1 MQPNVVSPR
10 ENNLC
15 SSTITKKKVQ
25 KKKKNCLSIWKA
37 KTSNPKPKPQTD
49 NKYIES
55 NETFL
60 PVATFSF
67 LVFFIL
73 QVSDTNKSVCL
84 PDSHKVSSK
93 AAHQTDTI
101 IKYVYYFVPHAYP
114 PSSTYRKPNRINTIF
129 NGFSN
134 LFHFPFPQQFLCVF
148 VDVVAYRVWIVSKSF
163 QRIGYS

>member
-10 ENNLC
+10 ENNMC
-15 SSTITKKKVQ
+15 SSTITKKKKE
-25 KKKKNCLSIWKA
+25 KKKRICLSIWKA
-37 KTSNPKPKPQTD
+37 KTSKPKPKPKPQTD

-114 PSSTYRKPNRINTIF
+114 PSSTYRIPNRINTIF
-129 NGFSN
+129 NSFSN
-134 LFHFPFPQQFLCVF
+134 FFHSPPPRTISICN
-148 VDVVAYRVWIVSKSF
+148 RRCRCI
-163 QRIGYS
+163 